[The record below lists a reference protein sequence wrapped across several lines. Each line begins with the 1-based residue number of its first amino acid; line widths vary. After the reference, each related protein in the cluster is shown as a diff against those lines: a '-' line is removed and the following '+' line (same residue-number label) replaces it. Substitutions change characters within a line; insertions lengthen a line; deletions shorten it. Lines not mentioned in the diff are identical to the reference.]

1 MDVAP
6 PDALELE
13 PPELE
18 PLELELPSLDA
29 TEALARRVGQL
40 LHPGDSVLLSGPLG
54 AGKTA
59 FTRALL
65 RDMAGDPALEV
76 PSPSFTL
83 VQSYETP
90 RGVVHHYDLWRV
102 EPGPDLRELG
112 LDDAFRDITLIEW
125 PDRLGFHAPAGA
137 LAITFTPSPDGSRRA
152 LLSGWP
158 DRLPQLMDPA

>member
-1 MDVAP
+1 MDAAP
-6 PDALELE
+6 TDTLELE
-13 PPELE
+13 LA

-29 TEALARRVGQL
+29 TEALARRVGL
-40 LHPGDSVLLSGPLG
+40 LLRPGDAVLLSGPLG
-54 AGKTA
+54 AGKSA
-59 FTRALL
+59 FARALL
-65 RDMAGDPALEV
+65 RDMAGDPALDV

-125 PDRLGFHAPAGA
+125 PDRLGLYTPADA
-137 LAITFTPSPDGSRRA
+137 LAITFIPGADGSRRA

-158 DRLPQLMDPA
+158 DRLPHVMDPA